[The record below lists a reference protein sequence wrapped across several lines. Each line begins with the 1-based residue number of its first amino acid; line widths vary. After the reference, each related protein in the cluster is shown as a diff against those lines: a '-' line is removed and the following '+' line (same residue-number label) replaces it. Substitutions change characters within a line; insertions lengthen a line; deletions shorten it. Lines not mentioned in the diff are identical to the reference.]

1 MRSFAKIIFVKRVES
16 PDSKTPEPVQ
26 IEKTRPT
33 VFGKINDLND
43 SKVLQLPRRLDATQR

>member
-1 MRSFAKIIFVKRVES
+1 MRSLAKIIFVKRVES

-33 VFGKINDLND
+33 VFGKMNDLND